1 MKKTLLPLVILFAA
15 ACGKGGKLD
24 KHISKLS
31 DYKTKMCACTTAEC
45 AEAVKAEE
53 KKWENEVE
61 AEVEKEYKSRSDIP
75 KDFMEKWDA
84 AEKPMKKC
92 YRDLMDKAA
101 PTPPTP

>member
-1 MKKTLLPLVILFAA
+1 MTKILIPLLLVLGA

-31 DYKTKMCACTTAEC
+31 DFKTKMCACKTAEC

-61 AEVEKEYKSRSDIP
+61 AEVEKEYKNRSDIP
-75 KDFMEKWDA
+75 KDFMEKWDV

-92 YRDLMDKAA
+92 YRELLEKAA
-101 PTPPTP
+101 PPAATP